1 MRIWH
6 KAFERRSGVL
16 RKALSTGE
24 TGSIGVADFSNF
36 LTEVAFRGY
45 SGRLAYAFVEDSV
58 GRRAENPK

>member
-1 MRIWH
+1 
-6 KAFERRSGVL
+6 VL

-45 SGRLAYAFVEDSV
+45 SARLGYAFVENSV